1 MRHLAPALR
10 HSHSP
15 AAGVSLALT
24 ALAGLACFA
33 ACDMGSMDG
42 SANFGASEESPAS
55 PVSGSD
61 LDDAPN
67 PGGGGLNGPGDDEE
81 PPPEVEREAT
91 FRAPVVT
98 GPYVWAA
105 NPESGRVAVIVA
117 TTFEIR
123 SVQAGNRPTYV
134 AALDSPG
141 GARRA
146 LAINAGADD
155 ASLLELSG
163 DAIQV
168 SHVPL
173 HRGAN
178 VWSVSPDRRFAIAWT
193 DRSDAERLDPT
204 DGFQDI
210 TVLEIGDTGAP
221 TATRLTVGYRPSGFS
236 FDAQSARA
244 FGVTEDG
251 ISIVELT
258 PGAVRLSRLVALP
271 SARSVQP
278 DVSITADG
286 ARALARIEG
295 SSILYDIDLTGG
307 QTRELDLGGN
317 ITDLDLSADGTRAVA
332 VIRSRPIAPPPDA
345 GPLPEPDAG
354 LDAGGADN
362 AGGPEPIRV
371 SEAVF
376 FPVPAGL
383 TEAAE
388 RRSLL
393 IPNGGVGSVAL
404 SPDGTRAVLFSNAL
418 GSGQVTLVG
427 PDLSYRSVDLFA
439 PVRAV
444 FVSADSSH
452 AIALQDVPAGSIKK
466 GAFSVLALDT
476 VRAPKLVAADA
487 RAEFVA
493 LDAQSSE
500 RAIVTV
506 SDPDA
511 QVFGA
516 YFVRMPSLQV
526 DFGALSS
533 RPLSS
538 GTVPAA
544 QKGFV
549 AQEHPE
555 GRITFIDLS
564 DGQNR
569 EITGF
574 ELSAKV
580 VNE

>member
-1 MRHLAPALR
+1 MRRSGAF
-10 HSHSP
+10 
-15 AAGVSLALT
+15 GWLALPV
-24 ALAGLACFA
+24 AASLGLFV
-33 ACDMGSMDG
+33 ACDMGSIDNDSG
-42 SANFGASEESPAS
+42 VALQSGEEDSPANEEVL
-55 PVSGSD
+55 PDNDISG
-61 LDDAPN
+61 N
-67 PGGGGLNGPGDDEE
+67 PIPPRDGNQT
-81 PPPEVEREAT
+81 PPEVEREAS

-105 NPESGRVAVIVA
+105 NPDSGRVAVIDA

-123 SVQAGNRPTYV
+123 SGQAGNRPTYV
-134 AALDSPG
+134 AGLDRPG
-141 GARRA
+141 APRA
-146 LAINAGADD
+146 LVINAGADD
-155 ASLLELSG
+155 ASLLTLSG
-163 DAIQV
+163 DGLQA

-173 HRGAN
+173 HQGADS
-178 VWSVSPDRRFAIAWT
+178 WSISPDQRFAIAWT
-193 DRSDAERLDPT
+193 DRQKAEQLDPT

-210 TVLEIGDTGAP
+210 TVLELGEQGTLS
-221 TATRLTVGYRPSGFS
+221 ATRLTVGYRPSAFS
-236 FDAQSARA
+236 FDAQGRRA
-244 FGVTEDG
+244 FGITEDG
-251 ISIVELT
+251 ISIVELS
-258 PGAVRLSRLVALP
+258 PGAVRLSQLVALP
-271 SARSVQP
+271 SARGVQP

-295 SSILYDIDLTGG
+295 SSILYDIDLASG
-307 QTRELDLGGN
+307 QSRAIDLGAN

-332 VIRSRPIAPPPDA
+332 VIRSRSIEGAAPDAGAPPPGDA
-345 GPLPEPDAG
+345 GPDASAPSDEPG
-354 LDAGGADN
+354 SVS
-362 AGGPEPIRV
+362 V

-376 FPVPAGL
+376 FAVPAGL
-383 TEAAE
+383 DDASE
-388 RRSLL
+388 RRSLT
-393 IPNGGVGSVAL
+393 IPNGGVGSVSL
-404 SPDGTRAVLFSNAL
+404 SPDGARAVLFSNAL

-427 PDLSYRSVDLFA
+427 PDLSYRSVDLIA

-452 AIALQDVPAGSIKK
+452 AIALQDPPPGSLKK
-466 GAFSVLALDT
+466 GAFSVLALDA

-493 LDAQSSE
+493 LDPDSSE

-506 SDPDA
+506 SDPGA
-511 QVFGA
+511 QIFGA

-526 DFGALSS
+526 DFSALSS

-544 QKGFV
+544 RKGFV

-555 GRITFIDLS
+555 GRITFIDLG
-564 DGQNR
+564 DGQSR

>member
-1 MRHLAPALR
+1 MTRFGRTIRIAWPLVASLGL
-10 HSHSP
+10 
-15 AAGVSLALT
+15 AAGCDTTSLDA
-24 ALAGLACFA
+24 
-33 ACDMGSMDG
+33 DD
-42 SANFGASEESPAS
+42 SAPELERPGVPPAD
-55 PVSGSD
+55 PGNPLLSG
-61 LDDAPN
+61 
-67 PGGGGLNGPGDDEE
+67 GTGDDGTEPQTP

-98 GPYVWAA
+98 GQYVWTA
-105 NPESGRVAVIVA
+105 NPESGRVAVIDA
-117 TTFEIR
+117 ASFEIR
-123 SVQAGNRPTYV
+123 SGQAGNRPTHV
-134 AALDSPG
+134 AGLEFAN

-146 LAINAGADD
+146 LVINAGADD

-163 DAIQV
+163 DGITA

-173 HRGAN
+173 HQGADS
-178 VWSVSPDRRFAIAWT
+178 WSVSPDRRFAIAWT
-193 DRSDAERLDPT
+193 DRQKADSLDPT

-210 TVLEIGDTGAP
+210 TVLELGEQGTLA
-221 TATRLTVGYRPSGFS
+221 ATRLTVGYRPSQFS
-236 FDAQSARA
+236 FDAASRRA
-244 FGVTEDG
+244 FGITEDG

-258 PGAVRLSRLVALP
+258 PGAIRLSQLVALP
-271 SARSVQP
+271 GARGVQP
-278 DVSITADG
+278 DVSVTADG
-286 ARALARIEG
+286 ARALARVEG
-295 SSILYDIDLTGG
+295 SPILFDIDLASG
-307 QTRELDLGGN
+307 QAREIDLGGN
-317 ITDLDLSADGTRAVA
+317 ITDLDLSADGTRAAA
-332 VIRSRPIAPPPDA
+332 VIRARRVVAPPDA
-345 GPLPEPDAG
+345 GPPRAGDAG
-354 LDAGGADN
+354 LDAGVLPD
-362 AGGPEPIRV
+362 EPVPAQVV
-371 SEAVF
+371 SEAIF

-383 TEAAE
+383 DDAAQ
-388 RRSLL
+388 RRSLR
-393 IPNGGVGSVAL
+393 IPNGGVGSVSL
-404 SPDGTRAVLFSNAL
+404 SPDGSRAVLFSNAL

-427 PDLSYRSVDLFA
+427 PDLSYRSVDLIA

-444 FVSADSSH
+444 FVSADGSH
-452 AIALQDVPAGSIKK
+452 AIALQDAPAGSVKK
-466 GAFSVLALDT
+466 GAFSVLALEA

-493 LDAQSSE
+493 LDPQSSE

-506 SDPDA
+506 SDPA
-511 QVFGA
+511 TGVFGA

-526 DFGALSS
+526 DFSALSS

-555 GRITFIDLS
+555 GRITFIDLA
-564 DGQNR
+564 DGLSR